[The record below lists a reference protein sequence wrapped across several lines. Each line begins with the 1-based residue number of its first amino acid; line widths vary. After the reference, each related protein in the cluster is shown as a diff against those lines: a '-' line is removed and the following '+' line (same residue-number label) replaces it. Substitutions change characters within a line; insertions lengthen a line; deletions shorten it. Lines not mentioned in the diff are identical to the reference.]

1 MSIIQK
7 LVKVINAGDENGAK
21 EVMHDDFK
29 FLMHASGKT
38 LSKDDVV
45 KWVGMKDVKL
55 EKREFF
61 LKTTK

>member
-29 FLMHASGKT
+29 FLCMH
-38 LSKDDVV
+38 
-45 KWVGMKDVKL
+45 L
-55 EKREFF
+55 EKHCR
-61 LKTTK
+61 KTMWLNGLV

>member
-38 LSKDDVV
+38 LSKDCLLYTSPSPRD
-45 KWVGMKDVKL
+45 
-55 EKREFF
+55 
-61 LKTTK
+61 

>member
-7 LVKVINAGDENGAK
+7 LVKVINAGDENGAR

-38 LSKDDVV
+38 LSSSSISSRNF
-45 KWVGMKDVKL
+45 KL
-55 EKREFF
+55 ILE
-61 LKTTK
+61 